1 MAVGPPRVLHLNT
14 ERSFRGGEVQTLGLL
29 RELARQG
36 LGPLLAA
43 PPAAPLAQRAARE
56 GIPVFPWFPRGE
68 ADPVAAWRIFRL
80 ARREGVDLLHAHTAH
95 ALTPA
100 LAAGFLGGL
109 PVVATRRVS
118 FPIRGPLSRWK
129 YRKASAVAAVSGA
142 IARDLAAAGVPEGRL
157 RVIHSAVDL
166 ERLLPL
172 PPREE
177 ARRRLGLEGMQA
189 VVGVAAALA
198 HHKGH
203 AVLFEALPDLLRGEP
218 GLVVLLAGEG
228 PLRQE
233 LQEHAEGRRLPVR
246 FLGHLE
252 DLRDFYASLD
262 LLVLPSLSGEGSPGA
277 VKEAAAAGV
286 PVVATRSGG
295 TGEVLREGREALLV
309 PPGDA
314 GALAEAVRRL
324 LADRHL
330 ACRLAAQARERS
342 RDFGMDRM
350 AQAYLQLYGCLT
362 GRAVPAGGAGD
373 ATGSGGRASAG
384 SGEGGAVPRE
394 G

>member
-1 MAVGPPRVLHLNT
+1 MASGLPRVLHLNT

-29 RELARQG
+29 RELARRG
-36 LGPLLAA
+36 LEPLLAA
-43 PPAAPLAQRAARE
+43 PPSAPLAGRAAEE
-56 GIPVFPWFPRGE
+56 GMTVFPWSPRGE
-68 ADPVAAWRIFRL
+68 ADPVAALRLFRL

-100 LAAGFLGGL
+100 LAAGFLGGI

-118 FPIRGPLSRWK
+118 FPLRSPLSRWK
-129 YRKASAVAAVSGA
+129 YRKASAVAAVSGD
-142 IARDLAAAGVPEGRL
+142 IAETLEAAGVPRDRL

-166 ERLLPL
+166 RRLQPL

-177 ARRRLGLEGMQA
+177 ARRRLGLPPGVPA
-189 VVGVAAALA
+189 VGVAAALA
-198 HHKGH
+198 RHKGH
-203 AVLFEALPDLLRGEP
+203 AVLFEALPLLLREEP

-228 PLRQE
+228 PLRRE
-233 LQEHAEGRRLPVR
+233 LEEAAAGKGLPVR

-252 DLRDFYASLD
+252 DLRDFYAALD
-262 LLVLPSLSGEGSPGA
+262 LMVLPSLSGEGSPGA

-286 PVVATRSGG
+286 PVVATRTGG
-295 TGEVLREGREALLV
+295 TGEVLRDGREALLV

-314 GALAEAVRRL
+314 GALAGAVQRL
-324 LADRHL
+324 LRDRPAAL
-330 ACRLAAQARERS
+330 RLAEEARR
-342 RDFGMDRM
+342 RAMDFTLERM
-350 AQAYLQLYGCLT
+350 AEAYLDLYGRLT
-362 GRAVPAGGAGD
+362 AAALPPSGAGA

-384 SGEGGAVPRE
+384 GGGGAGAPPE